1 MQHQVSIIQYIPVTV
16 AKISLG
22 LQNQLFA
29 GDLSALVKFADSEGS
44 PLPIEAITL
53 RDFTR
58 LAFAELGIDIEFS
71 GRNEN
76 EKGVIIDIDEERVAQ
91 LGLNLDA
98 LRFGQTI
105 IRVDPG
111 HTQFNEVELMYSNA
125 ELNGQTMY
133 KPEVLIGQL
142 VIAGLQQLK
151 PGDSRTE

>member
-1 MQHQVSIIQYIPVTV
+1 MQHQLSTIQSIPVTL
-16 AKISLG
+16 AKIALG

-29 GDLSALVKFADSEGS
+29 SNLSALVKFANIDGN

-58 LAFAELGIDIEFS
+58 FAFAELGIDIEFS

-76 EKGVIIDIDEERVAQ
+76 EKGVIIDIDEERIAQ
-91 LGLNLDA
+91 LDLNLDA
-98 LRFGQTI
+98 LRFGQTV

-111 HTQFNEVELMYSNA
+111 HTQFTEVELMCSNA
-125 ELNGQTMY
+125 DLDGQTMY

-142 VIAGLQQLK
+142 VIAGLQQVK
-151 PGDSRTE
+151 AGDSRTE